1 MSIYDIRD
9 NNVIQPNRMFSI
21 HGEVAFIDKEVQYT
35 KLILN
40 VFNYDHANKK
50 PDQLTV
56 HFKLPAKKVV
66 DMMVKLHSF
75 VIVMGDIIVKDSKIF
90 FDGKIIEFY
99 KETGLIT
106 EENAKYVDPKEANYD
121 RAF

>member
-1 MSIYDIRD
+1 
-9 NNVIQPNRMFSI
+9 
-21 HGEVAFIDKEVQYT
+21 
-35 KLILN
+35 
-40 VFNYDHANKK
+40 
-50 PDQLTV
+50 
-56 HFKLPAKKVV
+56 
-66 DMMVKLHSF
+66 
-75 VIVMGDIIVKDSKIF
+75 MGDIIVKDSKIF